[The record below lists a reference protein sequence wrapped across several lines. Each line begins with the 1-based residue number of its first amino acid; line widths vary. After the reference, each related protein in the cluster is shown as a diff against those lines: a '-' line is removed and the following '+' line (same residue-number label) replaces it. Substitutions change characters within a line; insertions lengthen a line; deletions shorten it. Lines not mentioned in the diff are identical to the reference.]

1 MQRASAPR
9 AQTNIPD
16 SSSDDELLILPPPLE
31 QQIEAIVEEAI
42 GHTPLV
48 ETLPEL
54 MDDANADRRV
64 VVTGLGV
71 VSSVG
76 IGIQPFWDSLSNGR
90 SGIDLISMIPNFRAY
105 PSQVASEVRDFD
117 PRDYMDFKEARRMS
131 RMSHFAVAAARM
143 ALEDSKLTL
152 TEPADD
158 IAVVMGSGGPAYPET
173 EQAVLTMAQRGGSKV
188 SPFFFPSALPNMAA
202 CQIAIQLGLRGANQT
217 VTTACA
223 ASSQAIG
230 EAAEWL
236 IRGDTEVVLAGGTEA
251 PICELTLAGFCA
263 MRALSVG
270 YNDEPQRASRPFDA
284 RRDGF
289 VPAEGAAV
297 LVLETLAHAR
307 ARGARIYAEYLGY
320 GATADAFHI
329 TAPDPV
335 GQGATRAMQRAMR
348 RAGVTP
354 QQIDYINAHATSTP
368 AGDQSE
374 TLAIKAAM
382 GEYASTVAIS
392 STKSMIGHLTGAA
405 GAVEA
410 VATILALKHD
420 LIPPTINYEN
430 PDPACDLDYVPNEAR
445 PAPLKIA
452 MSNSFGFGGQNSTL
466 IFAKWEDRRL
476 SPAEMALEAEIEN
489 RMDEQ

>member
-1 MQRASAPR
+1 MLRPSTPR
-9 AQTNIPD
+9 AQTALPE
-16 SSSDDELLILPPPLE
+16 SGSGDELVILPPPLE
-31 QQIEAIVEEAI
+31 QQLEAIVEEVI
-42 GHTPLV
+42 GHVPLV
-48 ETLPEL
+48 ETLPEIV
-54 MDDANADRRV
+54 DDANADRRV
-64 VVTGLGV
+64 VVTGMGV

-76 IGIQPFWDSLSNGR
+76 IGVQPFWESISSGR

-105 PSQVASEVRDFD
+105 PSQIASEVKDFE

-131 RMSHFAVAAARM
+131 RMSHFGVAAARM
-143 ALEDSKLTL
+143 ALEDSGMTV
-152 TEPADD
+152 TEPGDN
-158 IAVVMGSGGPAYPET
+158 IAVVMGCGGPAFPET

-188 SPFFFPSALPNMAA
+188 SPFFFPSALPNMPA
-202 CQIAIQLGLRGANQT
+202 CQIAIQLGLRGPNQT
-217 VTTACA
+217 ITTACA

-236 IRGDTEVVLAGGTEA
+236 IRGDTDVVLAGGTEA

-307 ARGARIYAEYLGY
+307 ARGAKIYAEYLGY
-320 GATADAFHI
+320 AATADAFHV

-335 GQGATRAMQRAMR
+335 GQGAARAMQRAMR

-368 AGDQSE
+368 AGDQAE
-374 TLAIKAAM
+374 TLAIKATF
-382 GEYASTVAIS
+382 GEYASAVAIS

-410 VATILALKHD
+410 VATIMALKHG

-445 PAPLKIA
+445 QAPLKIA
-452 MSNSFGFGGQNSTL
+452 MSNSFGFGGQNATL
-466 IFAKWEDRRL
+466 IFSKWEERRL
-476 SPAEMALEAEIEN
+476 SPGELALEAEIEN